1 MILILREQIMCAIIL
16 VFLTLY
22 YRSNKVRDKEMLFLN
37 LTGFSLLHI
46 VFDIMATITANN
58 LEIVPNFIN
67 WLMHFCCYTSLAAVA
82 MGFYNYIL
90 HTTMIKLPDIFRKLG
105 YMPFPVCIL
114 LLFVR
119 PVEYLQ
125 GSTMNYAYGPMM
137 FWGYGIFM
145 LYCIGSLFILLI
157 TRDALDNKVKRSL
170 IPMVIAVI
178 GIIVCQAFIP
188 ELSMTSGILTLIC
201 IAMFVASDNPD
212 KDYKEQAQWDFLTG
226 LKNRNCYNRDLE
238 NYIIARRRKKN
249 RQIGFLVGDM
259 NCLKVVNDRYG
270 HSEGDKMLALTAD
283 ILKENLQS
291 AVNVYRVGGDEFVAI
306 YLAAEDDV
314 MRKEIESVKEA
325 CKKVTGTHY
334 PLSIAIGYAIGDI
347 DGDVDAIFKEA
358 DQLMYEN
365 KKIMKEQN
373 HV

>member
-22 YRSNKVRDKEMLFLN
+22 YKSNKMRDNEMLFLN

-46 VFDIMATITANN
+46 AFDIITTITINN
-58 LEIVPNFIN
+58 MDKVPGFVN
-67 WLMHFCCYTSLAAVA
+67 WLLHFCLYVSLVAVVL
-82 MGFYNYIL
+82 GFYNYIL
-90 HTTMIKLPDIFRKLG
+90 HTTMVKVPDIFRKLG
-105 YMPFPVCIL
+105 YMPFPIYVL
-114 LLFVR
+114 LLFIR
-119 PVEYLQ
+119 PVEYIE
-125 GSTMNYAYGPMM
+125 GSAMYYAYGPMM

-145 LYCIGSLFILLI
+145 LYCIGSLLILMASRK
-157 TRDALDNKVKRSL
+157 TLDNKVKRSL
-170 IPMVIAVI
+170 VPMVVAVI

-226 LKNRNCYNRDLE
+226 LRNRNCYNRDLE
-238 NYIIARRRKKN
+238 NYIIARKRKKN

-259 NCLKVVNDRYG
+259 NCLKVVNDKYG
-270 HSEGDKMLALTAD
+270 HSEGDKMLTLTAD
-283 ILKENLQS
+283 VLKENLKS

-314 MRKEIESVKEA
+314 IREEIEAVREA
-325 CKKVTGTHY
+325 CKKITGTPF

-347 DGDVDAIFKEA
+347 EGDVNAIFEEA

-365 KKIMKEQN
+365 KKHMKEKN
-373 HV
+373 C